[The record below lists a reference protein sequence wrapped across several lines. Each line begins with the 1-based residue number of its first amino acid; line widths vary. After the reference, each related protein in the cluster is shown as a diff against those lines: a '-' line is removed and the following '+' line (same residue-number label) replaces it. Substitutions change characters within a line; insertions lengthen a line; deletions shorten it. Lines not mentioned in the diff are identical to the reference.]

1 MLDKI
6 FSPQAFESALYKKTE
21 KYFKADLS
29 SQKNP
34 FTLMMPPP
42 NVTGSLHLGHAL
54 TYTLQDILVRFKR
67 QTGFDVLWQ
76 PGTDHAGIATQM
88 VVERQ
93 LAEQNVKRQDLG
105 REKFL
110 EKVWAW
116 KEQSGNTIVEQQ
128 RRLGISPDWDRARFT
143 MDAGLSKA
151 VVKVFVALHKQG
163 HIYRAKRLVNWDPK
177 LKTAVSD
184 LEVLT
189 QEVKGQMWHIFYP
202 LVDNPNDGIT
212 IATTRPETMF
222 GDTAV
227 AVHPKDER
235 YIHLIG
241 KKVRLP
247 LTDRILTIIA
257 DDYCDPT
264 KGTGA
269 VKITPGHDF
278 NDFAM
283 GQRHNLEM
291 LNILDADAKLN
302 EHVPTEFQG
311 LTVEEARKKVLATL
325 EGQGSLV
332 KTEPRM
338 NTVQIGDR
346 SGVAIQPWLM
356 DQWYVD
362 AKVLAEPALKAVE
375 EGKTKFVPAQ
385 YTNTY
390 FEWLRNIQPW
400 CISRQIWWGHQIPAW
415 YGPDGVEFVAESEAD
430 ASNQAQTHYGETVTL
445 TRDTDVLDTWFSS
458 ALWPFSTL
466 GWPDETPDLNRY
478 YPTDVLIT
486 GSDIIF
492 FWVARMMMMGLHFT
506 GKVPFHT
513 VYLHTLVRDEKGQK
527 MSKSKGNIIDPLQL
541 IDKYGADALR
551 FTLAAFAA
559 PGHDI
564 KLGESKVE
572 SFRNFITKIWNAA
585 RFLQMNECSYEPSFD
600 PTTCSLALN
609 RWIVSKTAKV
619 AHDVYTNIQEYRFDY
634 AAQHLYQFL
643 WGTYCDIYVECLKP
657 SLSDDVSEED
667 KLETRQTATWVL
679 IEFLKLAHSFMPL
692 ITECLWEEFN
702 LKAHHSLIQSEW
714 PTYGK
719 ETIDTSYQDKSALEE
734 IDWAVQVVTEA
745 RSLRGLLN
753 VSPAL
758 KVPVVFHGNERDWQ
772 LLQTHLPWVSHLAR
786 LEQVTL
792 LQDGQDHVKGAVPFM
807 IGENSFFL
815 ILGDLIDMEAS
826 YKLLTLKK
834 DTLEKEIQHLEKKL
848 ENQAYKQAKPDQWEE
863 DNELLTTKKQEVAKM
878 QLILDRWQR

>member
-1 MLDKI
+1 MLDKT
-6 FSPQAFESALYKKTE
+6 FSPQAFESSLYKKTE
-21 KYFKADLS
+21 KYFKADPS
-29 SQKNP
+29 SLKNP

-67 QTGFDVLWQ
+67 QTGFDALWQ

-93 LAEQNVKRQDLG
+93 LAEQGIKRQDLG

-110 EKVWAW
+110 EKVWEW

-128 RRLGISPDWDRARFT
+128 RRLGISPDWDRTRFT
-143 MDAGLSKA
+143 MDAGLSEA
-151 VVKVFVALHKQG
+151 VVKVFVTLHKQG
-163 HIYRAKRLVNWDPK
+163 LIYRAKRLVNWDPK

-189 QEVKGQMWHIFYP
+189 KEEKGLMWHIKYP
-202 LVDNPNDGIT
+202 LVDNPEDGIT
-212 IATTRPETMF
+212 VATTRPETMF

-227 AVHPKDER
+227 AVHPEDER
-235 YIHLIG
+235 YTHLIG
-241 KKVRLP
+241 KKVCLP
-247 LTDRILTIIA
+247 LTDRTLTIIT

-291 LNILDADAKLN
+291 LNVLDADAKLN
-302 EHVPTEFQG
+302 ENVPSEYQG
-311 LTVEEARKKVLATL
+311 LGIDEARKKVLAAL
-325 EGQGSLV
+325 EEQGLLV
-332 KTEPRM
+332 QTESRM
-338 NTVQIGDR
+338 NTVQTGDR

-375 EGKTKFVPAQ
+375 DGRTKFVPEQ
-385 YTNTY
+385 YTATY

-415 YGPDGVEFVAESEAD
+415 YGPDGQPFVAECETEAYK
-430 ASNQAQTHYGETVTL
+430 QAEMHYGKTVDL

-466 GWPDETPDLNRY
+466 GWPEETDDLKRY

-492 FWVARMMMMGLHFT
+492 FWVARMMMMGIHFT
-506 GKVPFHT
+506 GQVPFHT

-527 MSKSKGNIIDPLQL
+527 MSKSKGNIIDPLDL
-541 IDKYGADALR
+541 INKYGTDALR
-551 FTLAAFAA
+551 LTLATFAA

-585 RFLQMNECSYEPSFD
+585 RFLQMNECVYESSFK
-600 PTTCSLALN
+600 PETCRLALN
-609 RWIVSKTAKV
+609 RWIISKTSTL
-619 AHDVYTNIQEYRFDY
+619 AHDVYKSLQEYRFDY
-634 AAQHLYQFL
+634 AAHHLYQFL

-657 SLSDDVSEED
+657 SLAEDVSEND

-679 IEFLKLAHSFMPL
+679 VEFLKIAHPFMPL
-692 ITECLWEEFN
+692 ITECLWEEFYPN
-702 LKAHHSLIQSEW
+702 APYSLIQSQW
-714 PTYGK
+714 PDCK
-719 ETIDTSYQDKSALEE
+719 HQDQSALEE

-758 KVPVVFHGNERDWQ
+758 RVPVVFQGNDRDWK
-772 LLQTHLPWVSHLAR
+772 LLQTHSPWVLHLAR
-786 LEQVTL
+786 LETVTL
-792 LQDGQDHVKGAVPFM
+792 GTDHIKGAVPFM
-807 IGENSFFL
+807 IGDNSFFL
-815 ILGDLIDMEAS
+815 VLGDLIDMNAS
-826 YKLLTLKK
+826 YKLLTSKK
-834 DTLEKEIQHLEKKL
+834 DMLVKEIQHLEKKL
-848 ENQAYKQAKPDQWEE
+848 ENQAYKQAKPDQWA
-863 DNELLTTKKQEVAKM
+863 DDHQLLITKGQEVSKM
-878 QLILDRWQR
+878 QLLLDCWQG